1 MELKNGSRHAQVP
14 RICFVNKMDRMGAN
28 FFRTVDMIVTN
39 LGATP
44 LVCTLPIGAEDN
56 FKVIGFRVPHAA
68 SSGHCFHQIWKGHG
82 QLPLVGTNFTRKR
95 DNFKGALQYLDC
107 SARTAA
113 LTRELCAQHGLL
125 LPCWHHDKRQLTKA
139 RVHL

>member
-1 MELKNGSRHAQVP
+1 MVRCHISITGAAHLAREEYRPYGCQHTPHSSCLPSCGHTSQVP

-56 FKVIGFRVPHAA
+56 FKVLISGSIMSGQCLPTA
-68 SSGHCFHQIWKGHG
+68 S
-82 QLPLVGTNFTRKR
+82 P
-95 DNFKGALQYLDC
+95 C
-107 SARTAA
+107 S
-113 LTRELCAQHGLL
+113 LHGLGRRL
-125 LPCWHHDKRQLTKA
+125 
-139 RVHL
+139 